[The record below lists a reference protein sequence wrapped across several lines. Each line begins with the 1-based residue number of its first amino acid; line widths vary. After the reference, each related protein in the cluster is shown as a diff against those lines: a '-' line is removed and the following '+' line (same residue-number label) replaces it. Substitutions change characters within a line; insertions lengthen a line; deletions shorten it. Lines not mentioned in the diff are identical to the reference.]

1 MERRYL
7 VRQFDSNFF
16 GYLRQSESVDNPEE
30 YNSKKRKILGDGVF
44 ESFMHP
50 KQFKIGKI
58 ELNAETEQKPKK
70 ELSPKTFVEKKQLK
84 HKFNVI

>member
-1 MERRYL
+1 
-7 VRQFDSNFF
+7 
-16 GYLRQSESVDNPEE
+16 
-30 YNSKKRKILGDGVF
+30 
-44 ESFMHP
+44 MHP

>member
-30 YNSKKRKILGDGVF
+30 YNSKKEKFWEMEFLKALCIQSNLKL
-44 ESFMHP
+44 E
-50 KQFKIGKI
+50 K
-58 ELNAETEQKPKK
+58 LN
-70 ELSPKTFVEKKQLK
+70 
-84 HKFNVI
+84 